1 MTHLPTGIVVQC
13 QNERSQLQNKERCLQ
28 LLRAKL
34 FEYEKAIQDQKISD
48 LAGDYQA
55 IEWGSQIRSYV
66 SSLYLGQGSSDWCGN
81 RQYPSRYGRGPGSF
95 CGKLSPQPETLIR
108 GKG

>member
-34 FEYEKAIQDQKISD
+34 FEYEKAPP
-48 LAGDYQA
+48 
-55 IEWGSQIRSYV
+55 R
-66 SSLYLGQGSSDWCGN
+66 
-81 RQYPSRYGRGPGSF
+81 RGLLFMVVATGFEPVT
-95 CGKLSPQPETLIR
+95 PAV
-108 GKG
+108 